1 MAVLTQASIRLES
14 CTYNPIRQL
23 PVRSCRAREALFEQ
37 KGVSMPQAL
46 ELSDFSTGSGDE
58 LSTSQPKYE
67 QLRDYVISQ
76 IQSGVLEAGAALPSE
91 NRLASIMNVARS
103 TVRQALAGL
112 EQDGLV
118 KRIHGKGTFVCE
130 VAPGQLYRAQ
140 DLFALILPET
150 ETAFY
155 PSLQRSFESAA
166 AELHNQ
172 VVVCNS
178 HNDVDKQAS
187 AILQLID
194 LRVAGVAI
202 VPPTVTATPAFH
214 IRQLQKHDIPVVC
227 CSRSITGTKAPLLGI
242 PFEAVGELAGEQI
255 QQAGHRRVAFVST
268 SRSTA
273 TTAYERGLQK
283 SLGRSV
289 EVESFVSSSTRP
301 TDYSQV
307 ASECNAWLDRIYAD
321 GRGPTAIFCG
331 FDSLAES
338 LYMLLSQR
346 GLRVPQDVSLVGFGG
361 TRRGGGLSAHLS
373 SVTIDEVGMGH
384 QAIDLL
390 SRMRRGVVPIDA
402 DDHRD
407 IPLAFNT
414 GSTLASPPAEAAPR

>member
-1 MAVLTQASIRLES
+1 
-14 CTYNPIRQL
+14 
-23 PVRSCRAREALFEQ
+23 
-37 KGVSMPQAL
+37 MPQTL
-46 ELSDFSTGSGDE
+46 ELSDFSAGTGEQLAG
-58 LSTSQPKYE
+58 SQPKYQ

-76 IQSGVLEAGAALPSE
+76 IQSGALEAGAALPSE
-91 NRLASIMNVARS
+91 NRLASMMNLARS
-103 TVRQALAGL
+103 TVRQALSGL

-118 KRIHGKGTFVCE
+118 KRIHGKGTFVCDE
-130 VAPGQLYRAQ
+130 APSQFNQAQ

-155 PSLQRSFESAA
+155 PALQRSFESAA
-166 AELHNQ
+166 AVLHNQ

-202 VPPTVTATPAFH
+202 VPTTVTATPAFH

-227 CSRSITGTKAPLLGI
+227 CSRSVPGTRAPLLGI
-242 PFEAVGELAGEQI
+242 PFEAVGQLAGEHI
-255 QQAGHRRVAFVST
+255 RQAGHRRVAFVST

-273 TTAYERGLQK
+273 TTAYEQGLQK
-283 SLGRSV
+283 SLGKSIP
-289 EVESFVSSSTRP
+289 VESFVSSSTRP
-301 TDYSQV
+301 TNYKQV
-307 ASECNAWLDRIYAD
+307 AAECNAWIDRVYAG

-338 LYMLLSQR
+338 LYMLLVQR

-373 SVTIDEVGMGH
+373 SVTIDEVGMGR

-390 SRMRRGVVPIDA
+390 AHMRRGAFPIETVEN
-402 DDHRD
+402 RD
-407 IPLAFNT
+407 MPLDFNS
-414 GSTLASPPAEAAPR
+414 GHTLAPPPAEKTK

>member
-1 MAVLTQASIRLES
+1 
-14 CTYNPIRQL
+14 
-23 PVRSCRAREALFEQ
+23 
-37 KGVSMPQAL
+37 MPQTL
-46 ELSDFSTGSGDE
+46 ELSD
-58 LSTSQPKYE
+58 LSAGAGEQLAGNQPKYQ

-76 IQSGVLEAGAALPSE
+76 IQSGALEAGAALPSE
-91 NRLASIMNVARS
+91 NRLASMMNLARS

-118 KRIHGKGTFVCE
+118 KRIHGKGTFVCDE
-130 VAPGQLYRAQ
+130 APTQLNQAQ
-140 DLFALILPET
+140 NLFALILPET

-155 PSLQRSFESAA
+155 PALQRSFESAA
-166 AELHNQ
+166 AALHNQ

-227 CSRSITGTKAPLLGI
+227 CSRPVPATRAPLLGI
-242 PFEAVGELAGEQI
+242 PFEAVGQLAGERI
-255 QQAGHRRVAFVST
+255 RQAGHRRVGFVST

-273 TTAYERGLQK
+273 TTAYEQGLQK
-283 SLGRSV
+283 ALGRSTHI
-289 EVESFVSSSTRP
+289 ESFVSSCTRP
-301 TDYSQV
+301 TDYLQV
-307 ASECNAWLDRIYAD
+307 AAECNAWLDQVYAD
-321 GRGPTAIFCG
+321 QRGPTAIFCG

-338 LYMLLSQR
+338 LYMLLVQR

-373 SVTIDEVGMGH
+373 SVTIDEVGMGR

-390 SRMRRGVVPIDA
+390 AQMRRGALAIDSVEN
-402 DDHRD
+402 RD
-407 IPLAFNT
+407 MPLDFNT
-414 GSTLASPPAEAAPR
+414 GSTLAPPPTE

>member
-1 MAVLTQASIRLES
+1 MTQ
-14 CTYNPIRQL
+14 T
-23 PVRSCRAREALFEQ
+23 
-37 KGVSMPQAL
+37 L
-46 ELSDFSTGSGDE
+46 ELSDLPDGPGEPFNGSR
-58 LSTSQPKYE
+58 PKYL

-76 IQSGVLEAGAALPSE
+76 IQSGALEAGAALPSE
-91 NRLASIMNVARS
+91 NRLASMMNLARS
-103 TVRQALAGL
+103 TIRQALAGL

-118 KRIHGKGTFVCE
+118 KRIHGKGTFVCDE
-130 VAPGQLYRAQ
+130 SLIQLSQTQ

-155 PSLQRSFESAA
+155 PALQRSFESAA

-187 AILQLID
+187 AIMQLID

-202 VPPTVTATPAFH
+202 IPTTVAATPAFH
-214 IRQLQKHDIPVVC
+214 IRLLQRHDIPVVC
-227 CSRSITGTKAPLLGI
+227 CSRSVPSTRAPLLGI
-242 PFEAVGELAGEQI
+242 PFEAIGQLAGERI
-255 QQAGHRRVAFVST
+255 RQAGHRRVGFVST

-273 TTAYERGLQK
+273 TAAYERGLQK
-283 SLGRSV
+283 ALGKSIQ
-289 EVESFVSSSTRP
+289 VESFVSSSARP
-301 TDYSQV
+301 TDYTQV
-307 ASECNAWLDRIYAD
+307 AVECKAWLDRVYT
-321 GRGPTAIFCG
+321 GGLGPTAIFCG

-338 LYMLLSQR
+338 MYLLLVQR

-373 SVTIDEVGMGH
+373 SVTIDEVGMGT

-390 SRMRRGVVPIDA
+390 AQMRRGALPIETVEN
-402 DDHRD
+402 RD
-407 IPLAFNT
+407 IPLDFNT
-414 GSTLASPPAEAAPR
+414 GNTLAPPPLENVQ

>member
-1 MAVLTQASIRLES
+1 
-14 CTYNPIRQL
+14 
-23 PVRSCRAREALFEQ
+23 
-37 KGVSMPQAL
+37 
-46 ELSDFSTGSGDE
+46 
-58 LSTSQPKYE
+58 
-67 QLRDYVISQ
+67 
-76 IQSGVLEAGAALPSE
+76 
-91 NRLASIMNVARS
+91 
-103 TVRQALAGL
+103 LAGL

-118 KRIHGKGTFVCE
+118 KRIHGKGTFVCDE
-130 VAPGQLYRAQ
+130 APGQLYQAQ

-166 AELHNQ
+166 AALHNQ

-227 CSRSITGTKAPLLGI
+227 CSRSVPGTRAPLLGI
-242 PFEAVGELAGEQI
+242 PFEAVGQLAGERI
-255 QQAGHRRVAFVST
+255 GQAGHRRVALVST

-273 TTAYERGLQK
+273 TTAYEQGLRK
-283 SLGRSV
+283 ALGQAV
-289 EVESFVSSSTRP
+289 EVQSFVSSCTRP
-301 TDYSQV
+301 TDYTQV
-307 ASECNAWLDRIYAD
+307 AAECNAWLDRVYAD
-321 GRGPTAIFCG
+321 AHGPTAIFCG

-338 LYMLLSQR
+338 LYMLLAQR

-361 TRRGGGLSAHLS
+361 THRGGGLSAHLS

-390 SRMRRGVVPIDA
+390 ARMRRGALPIDA
-402 DDHRD
+402 GENRD
-407 IPLAFNT
+407 IPLDFNS
-414 GSTLASPPAEAAPR
+414 GSTLAPPPAKST

>member
-1 MAVLTQASIRLES
+1 MIAQIR
-14 CTYNPIRQL
+14 
-23 PVRSCRAREALFEQ
+23 
-37 KGVSMPQAL
+37 
-46 ELSDFSTGSGDE
+46 SGA
-58 LSTSQPKYE
+58 
-67 QLRDYVISQ
+67 
-76 IQSGVLEAGAALPSE
+76 LEAGAALPSE
-91 NRLASIMNVARS
+91 NRLASMMSLARS

-130 VAPGQLYRAQ
+130 ASPIRVSQTQ

-155 PSLQRSFESAA
+155 PALQRSFELAA

-187 AILQLID
+187 AIMQLID

-202 VPPTVTATPAFH
+202 VPTTVTATPAFH
-214 IRQLQKHDIPVVC
+214 IRQLQRHGIPVVC
-227 CSRSITGTKAPLLGI
+227 CSRSVPATRAPLLGI
-242 PFEAVGELAGEQI
+242 PFEAVGRLAGERI
-255 QQAGHRRVAFVST
+255 RLAGHRRVGFVST

-273 TTAYERGLQK
+273 TAAYEQGLQK
-283 SLGRSV
+283 ALGKSIQ
-289 EVESFVSSSTRP
+289 VESFVSSSTRP
-301 TDYSQV
+301 TNYTQV
-307 ASECNAWLDRIYAD
+307 AAECNAWLDRVYTG

-338 LYMLLSQR
+338 MYMLLVQR

-373 SVTIDEVGMGH
+373 SVTIDEVGMGR
-384 QAIDLL
+384 QAIELL
-390 SRMRRGVVPIDA
+390 AHMRRGALPIETVES
-402 DDHRD
+402 RD
-407 IPLAFNT
+407 MPLDFNI
-414 GSTLASPPAEAAPR
+414 GNTLAPLPAENAE